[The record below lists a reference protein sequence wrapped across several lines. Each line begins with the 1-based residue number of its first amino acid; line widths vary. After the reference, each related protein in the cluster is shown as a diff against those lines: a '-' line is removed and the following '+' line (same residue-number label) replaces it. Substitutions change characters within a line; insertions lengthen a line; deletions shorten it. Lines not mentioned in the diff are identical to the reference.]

1 MNVHQLNTTMKTLK
15 FVIHLGCIIATWLG
29 VGCAPPQFRAVTQ
42 IPPGR
47 GLVYVYA
54 PRGAVYQGT
63 ALSHNGEKIAGL
75 GPEQYFIHFPEPGT
89 NSYGFRMGYFSRG
102 GLVGLMLT
110 HQDPSATQLRIEAG
124 QSYFLRMVGGGMGS
138 SLWRVEETTGLSEIE
153 KCRPVEIE
161 KAKRVGT
168 TTH

>member
-1 MNVHQLNTTMKTLK
+1 MKTFKLA
-15 FVIHLGCIIATWLG
+15 IILGCVAASVFF
-29 VGCAPPQFRAVTQ
+29 VGCAPSQFRPVTQ

-54 PRGAVYQGT
+54 PKGAVIRGT

-75 GPEQYFIHFPEPGT
+75 GPEQYFVHFPEPGT

-102 GLVGLMLT
+102 GLVGMMLT
-110 HQDPSATQLRIEAG
+110 QSDPGATPLRVDAG
-124 QSYFLRMVGGGMGS
+124 KTYFLRMVGGGMGS
-138 SLWRVEETTGLSEIE
+138 SLWRVEDSTGLSEID
-153 KCRPVEIE
+153 KCHPVEIE

-168 TTH
+168 TTR